1 MPFGYGKRSCPGAA
15 IAELQIL
22 LFSVHLLRYAFLFPY
37 KVVFTLFWF
46 NILGDV
52 KSSLIQKGRF
62 YSQKQN
68 KNGLIYTQ
76 EDQHMNWEEDLC
88 LLKIL
93 MLLWKN
99 EITYKKLNCL

>member
-22 LFSVHLLRYAFLFPY
+22 LFSVHLLRYAFLFPWN
-37 KVVFTLFWF
+37 VVLTLFQPF
-46 NILGDV
+46 NISGDV

-62 YSQKQN
+62 YSRKQN
-68 KNGLIYTQ
+68 KNGSIYTQ
-76 EDQHMNWEEDLC
+76 EDQHMNWEGDLC

-93 MLLWKN
+93 MLL
-99 EITYKKLNCL
+99 